1 MSGVIGTGPVGV
13 QATGMEELSPLWEA
27 PAVPP
32 RWVIWHAGRGESMVF
47 DRYFNIPVDVDD
59 AVLGEV
65 LRRMR
70 EAGAPESDTYPGRA
84 CG

>member
-1 MSGVIGTGPVGV
+1 MSTVGEHV
-13 QATGMEELSPLWEA
+13 ERFAPLWQE

-32 RWVIWHAGRGESMVF
+32 RWIIWHPDADTMVF
-47 DRYFNIPVDVDD
+47 DTELNIPVAVDD
-59 AVLGEV
+59 ASLGEV

-70 EAGAPESDTYPGRA
+70 AAGAPESDAYPGRA